1 MALLV
6 VSDPTDGIVT
16 LTLNRPEK
24 KNALSIALRDEM
36 SNALD
41 GLAAHEEVRVVIV
54 TGRIGVLRGIRPRR
68 VRRPR
73 RSPPGAA
80 VCVE

>member
-24 KNALSIALRDEM
+24 KNALSIALR
-36 SNALD
+36 
-41 GLAAHEEVRVVIV
+41 
-54 TGRIGVLRGIRPRR
+54 VLRRIRPH
-68 VRRPR
+68 
-73 RSPPGAA
+73 
-80 VCVE
+80 